1 MNGDTREGLGTTMNH
16 TSDVRVAVRRSTND
30 EQGNTHHE
38 SVDGLFVMQAL
49 QDVNQLVRLDC
60 FEGRGDE
67 VEAVSGGQTCAFGT
81 YIKTNQSSHAGK
93 VRPTFAA

>member
-1 MNGDTREGLGTTMNH
+1 
-16 TSDVRVAVRRSTND
+16 
-30 EQGNTHHE
+30 
-38 SVDGLFVMQAL
+38 
-49 QDVNQLVRLDC
+49 
-60 FEGRGDE
+60 